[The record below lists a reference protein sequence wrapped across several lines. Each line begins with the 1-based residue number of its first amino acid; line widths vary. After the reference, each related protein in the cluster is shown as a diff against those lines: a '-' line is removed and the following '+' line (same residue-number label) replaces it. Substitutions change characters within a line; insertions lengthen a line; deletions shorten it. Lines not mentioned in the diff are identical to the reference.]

1 MTYHEYVLSV
11 FIDHQDCKGLPDEEI
26 QDLIEE
32 SSFSRIENY
41 LLNSGYNLSSMYEAD
56 CI

>member
-1 MTYHEYVLSV
+1 MTYMEYVLSI
-11 FIDHQDCKGLPDEEI
+11 FIDHQDGLGLSDEEI

-32 SSFSRIENY
+32 YPFSKIENY
-41 LLNSGYNLSSMYEAD
+41 LLNSGYNLSAMYEAD